1 VTGSRKFR
9 FALLALLALVA
20 GYAVAVLRGTSPELF
35 EEFVFGLFLLV
46 AGFGGANG
54 LEHIAG
60 AVKARRS
67 PPPGGSAP

>member
-1 VTGSRKFR
+1 MNGVRKYD
-9 FALLALLALVA
+9 FARLALASLVL
-20 GYAVAVLRGTSPELF
+20 GYGVAVWRAGSAELF

-54 LEHIAG
+54 IEHIAG

-67 PPPGGSAP
+67 PPEAKP

>member
-9 FALLALLALVA
+9 FALLSLAALVA
-20 GYAVAVLRGTSPELF
+20 GYGVAVLRQTSPDLF

-54 LEHIAG
+54 IEHIAG
-60 AVKARRS
+60 AVKGRR
-67 PPPGGSAP
+67 PEAKP